1 MGSTGSLSIIVIGAG
16 ISGLATAIALTR
28 TSQNL
33 KVTILE
39 SKSALNDFGAS
50 IGIQPQSTR
59 ILRSWGLGNVFKP
72 LVTENG
78 SLSVRDGATNEVLG
92 GIVQNAGNTNEI
104 LYGSVGWTIHRADY
118 QRILADAAL
127 KSGAE
132 IIFNA
137 NVVSVDVDSSPPAV
151 VTEDGRSLASD
162 LIVGADGMRSAA
174 RASIHAISHVMPKK
188 WFECC
193 WRASIPKDRIRD
205 NHKLSWLLS
214 VGDAM
219 AWSLPERYVLGFP
232 MPPDRSY
239 DVIACVQHKESNV
252 PPGVWGVMD
261 SPENMRAGFQH
272 FCPEVKELLDQVSE
286 CVKWQL
292 AEMEPL
298 TTCRNE
304 NGSVVLVGDAWHA
317 MTPHSASGGNSATED
332 GAVLGECVDWAVR
345 NSHPISDATKA
356 YEEIRKAR
364 VARMQ
369 IASHE
374 GDGFLGAEGEQRVVR
389 DKMLKEQ
396 KARVEEVLKKPE
408 AERRA
413 KGVPRKDMDARYPK
427 PEYLQWLQGYD
438 AIEEAR
444 RYCEEEM
451 QCKPRSK
458 PVAIAVY

>member
-1 MGSTGSLSIIVIGAG
+1 MGSADSLSITVIGAG
-16 ISGLATAIALTR
+16 ISGLATALALTR

-33 KVTILE
+33 KVTVLE
-39 SKSALNDFGAS
+39 SKPALNEFGAS

-59 ILRSWGLGNVFKP
+59 ILKAWGLPDVFKP

-78 SLSVRDGATNEVLG
+78 SLTLRDGATNEVLG

-127 KSGAE
+127 QGGAE
-132 IIFNA
+132 IIFDA
-137 NVVSVDVDSSPPAV
+137 NVVSVDVDSSPPV
-151 VTEDGRSLASD
+151 MVLGDGRSLSSD

-174 RASIHAISHVMPKK
+174 RASIYATSHVKPKK

-193 WRASIPKDRIRD
+193 WRASIPKDRMRD
-205 NHKLSWLLS
+205 NNKLSWLLS
-214 VGDAM
+214 IGDAM
-219 AWSLPERYVLGFP
+219 AWSLPERYVLGWP

-239 DVIACVQHKESNV
+239 DVVACVQHKESDV

-261 SPENMRAGFQH
+261 SPENMRAEFRD
-272 FCPEVKELLDQVSE
+272 FCPEVRELLDQVSE

-292 AEMEPL
+292 ADLEPL
-298 TTCRNE
+298 TTCRSE

-317 MTPHSASGGNSATED
+317 MTPHSASGGNSAIED
-332 GAVLGECVDWAVR
+332 GAVLGECVDWVVR
-345 NSHPISDATKA
+345 NNRPIYDATKA

-374 GDGFLGAEGEQRVVR
+374 GDGFLGASGEQRLVR
-389 DKMLKEQ
+389 DRMLKAQ
-396 KARVEEVLKKPE
+396 KARVEEDLKTSE

-413 KGVPRKDMDARYPK
+413 KVPKKDMNARFPR
-427 PEYLQWLQGYD
+427 PEYMQWLQGYD
-438 AIEEAR
+438 AIEEAK

-458 PVAIAVY
+458 PVAFAVY